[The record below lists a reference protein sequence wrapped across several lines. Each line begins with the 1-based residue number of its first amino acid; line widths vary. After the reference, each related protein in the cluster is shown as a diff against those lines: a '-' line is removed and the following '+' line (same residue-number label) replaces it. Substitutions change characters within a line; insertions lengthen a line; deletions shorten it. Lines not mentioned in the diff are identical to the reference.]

1 MALFIRYIGHRNSE
15 NSLTEDAFSQP
26 NPPTAGHYAATTYST
41 TLAAQTNTSGI
52 LGGSVAFTRPDVGSG
67 FNGGPYLVASAVP
80 TTALGLSCLP
90 LGLVINDAV
99 GNAFENTPGVASG
112 KGPYTS
118 GLGTMVVD
126 LYETQGIT
134 AAPGTMSNGV
144 AVTTGSTI
152 PYTIGLL
159 LYASVNGYL
168 TPLAADSYE
177 VVSGHATATVI
188 GVVTE
193 APTSISAQMK
203 LDQRV

>member
-15 NSLTEDAFSQP
+15 NSLTEDAFAQP
-26 NPPTAGHYAATTYST
+26 NPPTAGHYVAASYST

-52 LGGSVAFTRPDVGSG
+52 LGGSVVFTRPDVGSG
-67 FNGGPYLVASAVP
+67 FLGGPYLVAATVP
-80 TTALGLSCLP
+80 GTALGLSCLP
-90 LGLVINDAV
+90 LGLAINDAV

-126 LYETQGIT
+126 LYETQGLV
-134 AAPGTMSNGV
+134 GGNMSNGV
-144 AVTTGSTI
+144 NIVANGTI
-152 PYTIGLL
+152 PYTTGLL
-159 LYASVNGYL
+159 LYASANGYL
-168 TPLAADSYE
+168 TPVPADSYE
-177 VVSGHATATVI
+177 VISGHVVATVI